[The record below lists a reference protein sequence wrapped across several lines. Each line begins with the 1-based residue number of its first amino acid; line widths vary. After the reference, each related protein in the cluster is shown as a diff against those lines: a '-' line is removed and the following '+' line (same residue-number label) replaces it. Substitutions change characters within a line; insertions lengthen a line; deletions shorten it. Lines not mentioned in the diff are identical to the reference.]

1 MSVRSRGAA
10 ARSYLT
16 AGVLLLPWGL
26 AGRSFGEPPE
36 QAPPLRVCADP
47 ENLPYSSQ
55 KLDGF
60 ENKIAT
66 IVASDLGVELQ
77 YFWWPA
83 QRGLIRNTLQAGNCE
98 VLIEIPKGYDPVL
111 WTKPYFR
118 STHVIVYRR
127 DRGLN
132 LRSLD
137 DPTLKSLRIGVQ
149 VNTPPYDALANRG
162 LAENL
167 VVYRMFFDP
176 RDPNPDG
183 KPQRPLEEVAAG
195 ATDVAA
201 VWGPLAGYFAKAHP
215 SPALEIVPLE
225 DDPKVAMSFE
235 FSMGVSKGARE
246 LKARLEGSL
255 DRRAE
260 QVRKVLEDY
269 GVPLLPL
276 KPAGPSPPERAAPP
290 GSHEHDPSTD

>member
-1 MSVRSRGAA
+1 MSVRSRAT

-16 AGVLLLPWGL
+16 AGALLLSWGL
-26 AGRSFGEPPE
+26 AGRSFGE
-36 QAPPLRVCADP
+36 QPPLRVCADP
-47 ENLPYSSQ
+47 ENLPYSNQ
-55 KLDGF
+55 QLDGF
-60 ENKIAT
+60 ENKIAS
-66 IVASDLGVELQ
+66 IVASDLGVSLE

-83 QRGLIRNTLQAGNCE
+83 QRGLVRNTLQAGNCE
-98 VLIEIPKGYDPVL
+98 VLIEIPKGFDPVL
-111 WTKPYFR
+111 CTKPYFR
-118 STHVIVYRR
+118 STYVIVYRR

-137 DPTLKSLRIGVQ
+137 DPTLRSFRIGAH

-176 RDPNPDG
+176 RDTSPDG
-183 KPQRPLEEVAAG
+183 KPQRPLE
-195 ATDVAA
+195 DVASGAIDVA
-201 VWGPLAGYFAKAHP
+201 VAWGPLAGYFVREHP
-215 SPALEIVPLE
+215 SPALEVVPLE

-246 LKARLEGSL
+246 LKDRLEGTL
-255 DRRAE
+255 DRRGE
-260 QVRKVLEDY
+260 QVRRVLEDY

-276 KPAGPSPPERAAPP
+276 KPAGPSPAEGRATP
-290 GSHEHDPSTD
+290 GSHKHDPGND

>member
-1 MSVRSRGAA
+1 VKLRSFGT
-10 ARSYLT
+10 ARSFLT
-16 AGVLLLPWGL
+16 AGALLLSWGL
-26 AGRSFGEPPE
+26 AARDFGEEP
-36 QAPPLRVCADP
+36 PPLRVCADP

-55 KLDGF
+55 QLDGF
-60 ENKIAT
+60 ENKIAS
-66 IVASDLGVELQ
+66 IVASDLEVPLE

-83 QRGLIRNTLQAGNCE
+83 QRGLVRNTLQAGNCD

-118 STHVIVYRR
+118 STYVIVYRR
-127 DRGLN
+127 DRGLS

-137 DPTLKSLRIGVQ
+137 DPAFKGLKIGVQ

-162 LAENL
+162 LAGNL
-167 VVYRMFFDP
+167 IVYRMFFDP

-183 KPQRPLEEVAAG
+183 KPQRPLEELAAG
-195 ATDVAA
+195 TIDVAV
-201 VWGPLAGYFAKAHP
+201 VWGPLAGYFARQHP

-225 DDPKVAMSFE
+225 DDPKVTMSFE
-235 FSMGVSKGARE
+235 FSMGVSKGDRA
-246 LKARLEGSL
+246 LKERLEGAL
-255 DRRAE
+255 ERKGE

-276 KPAGPSPPERAAPP
+276 KTPSASPPEKAAPP
-290 GSHEHDPSTD
+290 GSHKHDPGDD